1 MLQYLWLIPLGFV
14 TGTYATLVGLGGGF
28 IMVPILLMVYP
39 DVTPEIVTSISLAV
53 VFVNGI
59 SGTWAYARMQRIDYR
74 SGIIFAIATVP
85 GAIVGAMT
93 TAFIPRRLFELI
105 FGILMIG
112 LSAFLIKNP
121 QRKKKKAENQP
132 ESANTVETSDGTTF
146 AIPSY
151 NPLPGIGISIFV
163 GFLSSLLGIGGGII
177 LVPLMI
183 YVLHFPVH
191 VATATSLFILAISS
205 FAGTMTHVA
214 TGVLSEGIWQ
224 VVFLST
230 GVIFGAQLGAFLS
243 SRLQSSWI
251 IRALA
256 LALGVTGIKFVFSG
270 VFG

>member
-39 DVTPEIVTSISLAV
+39 EVTPEIVTSISLAV

-85 GAIVGAMT
+85 GAILGAMT

-121 QRKKKKAENQP
+121 QRKKKRAENQ
-132 ESANTVETSDGTTF
+132 SDTTRTVETSDGKTF
-146 AIPSY
+146 AMPSY

-191 VATATSLFILAISS
+191 VATATSLFILAIAS
-205 FAGTMTHVA
+205 FSGTMTHVA
-214 TGVLSEGIWQ
+214 TGVLAEGIWQ
-224 VVFLST
+224 VVFLAT

-243 SRLQSSWI
+243 SRLQSSGI

-256 LALGVTGIKFVFSG
+256 FALGVTGIKFVFSG